1 MQHTIFFSLLAL
13 APLASVAENTV
24 DYDDVPGNCVS
35 VCASTV
41 DLSQRCDQQTNG
53 DNDYRRCYCGNTD
66 AQKKMNECASCVKAN
81 DKDNDNDVS
90 DLMKDC
96 GWSYAAISASGSP
109 ATTSVVVVSSAGGSA
124 VTTSTT
130 LPSGTTASPAGAPR
144 ATAVGVGSLV
154 AAGLAVAMI

>member
-81 DKDNDNDVS
+81 DKDNDNG
-90 DLMKDC
+90 M
-96 GWSYAAISASGSP
+96 
-109 ATTSVVVVSSAGGSA
+109 
-124 VTTSTT
+124 STR
-130 LPSGTTASPAGAPR
+130 PSWLRSRRAPVPR
-144 ATAVGVGSLV
+144 RIDRMTIPFETILTQSCACRCF
-154 AAGLAVAMI
+154 